1 MSIALDYSDV
11 QQGDRLIPEGDYEVI
26 IQSAYED
33 ATKGGTQY
41 INIPLIVRNDI
52 EQPYKNAYIWH
63 SIWRAKNPTDRD
75 KIFGGYLSSQL
86 LRVCQAVGI
95 PSDTRFEDLTALLD
109 TLSGKLLR
117 VKVKHNE
124 YNNTITAKVQY
135 INETQAKECHHIFK
149 FKDDAAALAQV
160 DGAIVEAKDEDLPFE

>member
-1 MSIALDYSDV
+1 MTL
-11 QQGDRLIPEGDYEVI
+11 QQRKRTHSEGDYGVI

-33 ATKGGTQY
+33 ATREGTSISIY
-41 INIPLIVRNDI
+41 RLLYVMILSSHIKMHIFGILFG
-52 EQPYKNAYIWH
+52 EQ
-63 SIWRAKNPTDRD
+63 NPTDRD
-75 KIFGGYLSSQL
+75 KTFGGYLSSQL

-124 YNNTITAKVQY
+124 V
-135 INETQAKECHHIFK
+135 
-149 FKDDAAALAQV
+149 
-160 DGAIVEAKDEDLPFE
+160 